1 MKGLFAGPLR
11 PASVSE
17 AAPLPGS
24 IGFGRVRHRRLR
36 PHAHAFSYPALFLRL
51 PVRDLGLGLGGSRLI
66 AHNRWNVFSFHDCDH
81 GARDGGS
88 LAQWMDQ
95 LLLGE
100 GVSDARGVIWLHTFP
115 RVLGYVFNP
124 VSFWYCHRVDGA
136 LRAIVVEVNNTFK
149 ESHCYLL
156 SHPDGRPLRFGEEI
170 AARKVLHVSPFC
182 RIEGQYRFR
191 FLTSGQRV
199 VMRIEYDDREG
210 PLLLTSL
217 SGDLRPISDA
227 SLAAAFF
234 RFPLFTLGVIVR
246 IHWQAI
252 KLWVKRV
259 PYISKPVTSS
269 AKATR

>member
-1 MKGLFAGPLR
+1 
-11 PASVSE
+11 
-17 AAPLPGS
+17 
-24 IGFGRVRHRRLR
+24 
-36 PHAHAFSYPALFLRL
+36 
-51 PVRDLGLGLGGSRLI
+51 
-66 AHNRWNVFSFHDCDH
+66 
-81 GARDGGS
+81 
-88 LAQWMDQ
+88 
-95 LLLGE
+95 
-100 GVSDARGVIWLHTFP
+100 
-115 RVLGYVFNP
+115 
-124 VSFWYCHRVDGA
+124 
-136 LRAIVVEVNNTFK
+136 
-149 ESHCYLL
+149 
-156 SHPDGRPLRFGEEI
+156 
-170 AARKVLHVSPFC
+170 VSPFC